1 MLQGVLA
8 GCHGGGASGL
18 ACALRTQRF
27 PCGIGVVVSRTGT
40 FWRFQEPRVN
50 YGLLCERPTQTIK
63 PCVRS
68 RKLDCFWRLN
78 RFPGLASKWFVVL
91 AVAATNSETVPKA
104 ARTCSPGEGL
114 CMLRCR
120 SACVALCDC
129 SRRCGRFPW
138 AVLTPALL
146 ETWGSVGT
154 SMDRGGGAG
163 GSICL
168 PDVPVQPAGTLKKPS
183 GSNVPGS
190 RLPALPNGPAKC
202 QTAASQGS
210 SVSGPQPSLC
220 VSVSTVH

>member
-129 SRRCGRFPW
+129 SRHCGRFPW

-154 SMDRGGGAG
+154 SMDRGGGG
-163 GSICL
+163 W
-168 PDVPVQPAGTLKKPS
+168 
-183 GSNVPGS
+183 
-190 RLPALPNGPAKC
+190 RLPLPARC
-202 QTAASQGS
+202 SSAASGNPEEAEREQRARLS
-210 SVSGPQPSLC
+210 APSTAQRTSEVPDCCFTRLIR
-220 VSVSTVH
+220 